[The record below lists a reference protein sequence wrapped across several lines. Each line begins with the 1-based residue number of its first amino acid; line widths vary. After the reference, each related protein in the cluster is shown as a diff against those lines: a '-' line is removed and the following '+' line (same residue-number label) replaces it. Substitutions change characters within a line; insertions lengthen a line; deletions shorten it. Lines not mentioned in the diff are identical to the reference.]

1 MHNTGTEITKTIT
14 LFYIIY
20 KLQRK
25 TITFLQYTNY
35 NEKRYDS
42 NKPDHADGQLKI
54 FLLIILMKARFS
66 QN

>member
-42 NKPDHADGQLKI
+42 NKPDI
-54 FLLIILMKARFS
+54 FLYRPFLHKTWRNQITWTDGK
-66 QN
+66 